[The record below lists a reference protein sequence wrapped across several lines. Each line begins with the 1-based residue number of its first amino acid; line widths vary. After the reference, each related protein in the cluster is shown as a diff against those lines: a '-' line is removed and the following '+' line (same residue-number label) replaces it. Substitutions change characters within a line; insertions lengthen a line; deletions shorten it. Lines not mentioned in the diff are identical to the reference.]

1 MIANQR
7 SAWWLKSKY
16 ATLSAVIT
24 IEPSTKVAMTGPRH
38 WVSFGFKHR
47 SCRERRARLRE
58 TPLAR

>member
-7 SAWWLKSKY
+7 SAWWSESKY
-16 ATLSAVIT
+16 ATLSAVIAA
-24 IEPSTKVAMTGPRH
+24 EPNTKAAMTGPRH
-38 WVSFGFKHR
+38 LVSLGFNQR